1 MNTAAGPTF
10 ALVAGV
16 AVKRTTESRRRR
28 DQTGME
34 RRGRGQGNSVGTG
47 NARDADG
54 GMCMLGGR
62 VSIGRLQLSIR
73 LRLGVTCDLAV
84 LV

>member
-1 MNTAAGPTF
+1 MA
-10 ALVAGV
+10 
-16 AVKRTTESRRRR
+16 R
-28 DQTGME
+28 E
-34 RRGRGQGNSVGTG
+34 RREKGQGSSVGTV

-54 GMCMLGGR
+54 GMCMLGGK

-73 LRLGVTCDLAV
+73 LRLGKTCDLAV